1 MEAIEN
7 EIYRLRENGKADA
20 HHYAIMKQIEAEQA
34 QLTPAFLHKLAIES
48 LMNNTKLYFGNSI
61 PSYLSE
67 NLGQLQSS
75 LDTIGSIA
83 SQQQGKPQIDQ
94 NP

>member
-7 EIYRLRENGKADA
+7 EIYRLRENGRADA
-20 HHYAIMKQIEAEQA
+20 RHYAIMKQIEAEQA
-34 QLTPAFLHKLAIES
+34 QLTPAFLQKLAIES

-67 NLGQLQSS
+67 NLGELQKS
-75 LDTIGSIA
+75 LDSVTIQNDASGSA
-83 SQQQGKPQIDQ
+83 EARRVP
-94 NP
+94 

>member
-20 HHYAIMKQIEAEQA
+20 QHYAIMKQIEAEQA

-67 NLGQLQSS
+67 NLGS
-75 LDTIGSIA
+75 L
-83 SQQQGKPQIDQ
+83 
-94 NP
+94 

>member
-48 LMNNTKLYFGNSI
+48 LMTNTKLYFGSSI

-67 NLGQLQSS
+67 NLGDLQKS
-75 LDTIGSIA
+75 LDTLTLADNS
-83 SQQQGKPQIDQ
+83 
-94 NP
+94 